1 MRIALTLAAGLLALV
16 AVTAAFGHAE
26 PARFDPAPGQV
37 LDASPQ
43 RVDGWFTQQM
53 RRSGTDTS
61 IAVHPVMENGML
73 GDPVSG
79 DTVIDD
85 ADRHHMYAELTG
97 DLMPGQYVV
106 AWSALSDEDEHA
118 DSGCYRFFIG
128 QEAADA
134 AAQAGA
140 RLDAAEECAM
150 LHNGG
155 MDGTATP
162 SMSGPTISISAPDVI
177 KGSDVTVGLQAEGV
191 EIRLPTNE
199 GQNPGFGHYHLYLD
213 IPPNVTH
220 SHNGTGEPTNPND
233 IMTTADSHTFKGLKP
248 GNHVVTAVLFYDD
261 HTPFSPAI
269 VSGTSFT
276 VPGTVSS
283 SDSDDGMSTGAAV
296 GLAIGIGAVGLIV
309 GGIMG
314 LALRRRAP

>member
-1 MRIALTLAAGLLALV
+1 MRIALTLATGLLALV
-16 AVTAAFGHAE
+16 AITSAFGHAE

-37 LDASPQ
+37 LDVSPQ

-61 IAVHPVMENGML
+61 IAVYPVMSDGMP

-79 DTVIDD
+79 ETVIDD
-85 ADRHHMYAELTG
+85 SNRRHMYAELTG

-106 AWSALSDEDEHA
+106 SWSALSDEDDHA
-118 DSGCYRFFIG
+118 DSGCYRFFVG

-134 AAQAGA
+134 AAQSGA

-150 LHNGG
+150 LGGDG
-155 MDGTATP
+155 MDGSATP
-162 SMSGPTISISAPDVI
+162 SESGPSVSISAPDVI
-177 KGSDVTVGLQAEGV
+177 KGGDVTVSLKAEGV

-199 GQNPGFGHYHLYLD
+199 GQDPAFAHYHLYLD

-220 SHNGTGEPTNPND
+220 SHNGSGEPTNPND

-261 HTPFSPAI
+261 HTPFSPAV

-276 VPGTVSS
+276 VPGTNSGG
-283 SDSDDGMSTGAAV
+283 DDDGIDTGAAI
-296 GLAIGIGAVGLIV
+296 GLAIGIGAAGLVV
-309 GGIMG
+309 GGILG
-314 LALRRRAP
+314 FALRRRTR